1 MFYQKVFN
9 RISTVIISMMFL
21 FMLVGE
27 PLDLLAKGSSS
38 SSRSSSSSSR
48 SSSFSGSKSTS
59 TSPSKSSWGSSS
71 KSSVKTPSAS
81 TTKTFWGSTNNSLRS
96 PSQPRLVSN
105 RSAVMKTRQMNAVQ
119 AENYAKTSTPADWN
133 KSRSTWTTNKP
144 YSNYRPT
151 FSGTRYTGQQR
162 TVVINRYH
170 NEYGGYAFNDP
181 FNHAL
186 IWTFSTMWWYHHWN
200 EVDKSMY
207 ANDIRMKQLEA
218 EVAAMRAKGM
228 PVVSNYQD
236 NGMNQAVMYSDGY
249 LNAAKSGKL
258 KTKDPWGTATRVLI
272 LVGFVAAIG
281 GVGYISYR
289 IFRA

>member
-1 MFYQKVFN
+1 MFYQKVFY

-27 PLDLLAKGSSS
+27 PLDLLATSHSS

-81 TTKTFWGSTNNSLRS
+81 TTKTSWGSTNNSLRL
-96 PSQPRLVSN
+96 PSQPRLVSS
-105 RSAVMKTRQMNAVQ
+105 RSAVIKTRQMNAVQ
-119 AENYAKTSTPADWN
+119 AKNYAKTSTPADWN
-133 KSRSTWTTNKP
+133 KSRTNWTTNRP
-144 YSNYRPT
+144 NSTYRPVIT
-151 FSGTRYTGQQR
+151 PTNRTSQQR
-162 TVVINRYH
+162 TVIINRYH

-186 IWTFSTMWWYHHWN
+186 IWTFSNLWWYHHWN

-218 EVAAMRAKGM
+218 EVAAMQAKGI
-228 PVVSNYQD
+228 PKNTAYQD
-236 NGMNQAVMYSDGY
+236 SGMDQAVTYSDGY
-249 LNAAKSGKL
+249 LDAAKSGKL
-258 KTKDPWGTATRVLI
+258 KIKDRWSTATEVLF
-272 LVGFVAAIG
+272 GFALVAAIG
-281 GVGYISYR
+281 GLCYIVYR
-289 IFRA
+289 TVRV